1 MESLLSV
8 LLVGQHSLV
17 SLELYFCSVTG
28 CVPPYFFFEATFS
41 LNLELMELVK
51 LAAWLMNPRH
61 SPVSVP
67 QHWLWMLVGTPTFAL
82 VFET

>member
-1 MESLLSV
+1 MEFFLSV
-8 LLVGQHSLV
+8 LLVIQHSLV
-17 SLELYFCSVTG
+17 SLELDFCSVTG
-28 CVPPYFFFEATFS
+28 CVPPYFFEVTFS

-51 LAAWLMNPRH
+51 LADWLMNPRH

-67 QHWLWMLVGTPTFAL
+67 QHWLWMLVGTPAFAL